1 MGEWCVTEFPFY
13 LSQDVSEK
21 NIRIIKHHVPIKRRN
36 DAESVDNEST
46 LSTTSNLEP
55 FANDDLG
62 KKKKNTI
69 KNAHSALNIHHIRS
83 KDNFSLW

>member
-1 MGEWCVTEFPFY
+1 
-13 LSQDVSEK
+13 VSVK
-21 NIRIIKHHVPIKRRN
+21 NIRVIKHHDPSKRRN

-62 KKKKNTI
+62 KKIYKKVQ
-69 KNAHSALNIHHIRS
+69 S
-83 KDNFSLW
+83 KMHTVL

>member
-1 MGEWCVTEFPFY
+1 MGSRLGFILYFFLSKLCLLAPMGEWCVTEFPFY

-62 KKKKNTI
+62 KKKKTQ
-69 KNAHSALNIHHIRS
+69 
-83 KDNFSLW
+83 

>member
-1 MGEWCVTEFPFY
+1 M
-13 LSQDVSEK
+13 SEK
-21 NIRIIKHHVPIKRRN
+21 NIRVIKHHDPSKRRN

-62 KKKKNTI
+62 KKKCM
-69 KNAHSALNIHHIRS
+69 L
-83 KDNFSLW
+83 